1 MDNQHNDTIL
11 KIEGVTKVYPGV
23 CALNDVSFEVKKG
36 QVHALMGENGAG
48 KSTLIKVISG
58 AIHPEKGS
66 IWIDGKSYEHLT
78 PARAMELGI
87 GVIYQEFNNV
97 PSLSVTQNVFLGKRV
112 GGRFMFDL
120 KEMRRRTKE
129 IFESLGVSI
138 PVDAMVGNLSV
149 AQQQIVEIA
158 RALSQNIK
166 VLIMDEPS
174 ATLAIAEVRRLF
186 DIILKLKKQG
196 VTTIYISHRMEE
208 VFELADSITIL
219 RDGCHVKTCPMEG
232 MTRKEIIRAMV
243 GRELVEDYP
252 SRSTQIGPPVLEV
265 EHLTGNGDTDISL
278 TLHKGEVLGLAGLV
292 GAGRTELA
300 KVIYGV
306 THKESGTIK
315 LKGEPV
321 DFRAPRDALNA
332 GVGYISE
339 NRKTE
344 GVFLDF
350 PISWNITISALRRY
364 SKLSFTNKAAL
375 ENVVKSMSDRF
386 RIKAPTMEQLVRNL
400 SGGNQQKVALAKVL
414 ALDTD
419 VVIFDEPTRGIDVG
433 VKQEIYQIIN
443 EMVERGISIIMISSE
458 MEELIGMS
466 DRIVVLHE
474 GRITGELEKKDFDQQ
489 KILEYASGIQH

>member
-196 VTTIYISHRMEE
+196 VTIIYISHRMEE

-278 TLHKGEVLGLAGLV
+278 TLHKGEV
-292 GAGRTELA
+292 
-300 KVIYGV
+300 YGV

>member
-196 VTTIYISHRMEE
+196 VTIIYISHRMEE

-321 DFRAPRDALNA
+321 DFRSPRDALN
-332 GVGYISE
+332 
-339 NRKTE
+339 E

>member
-196 VTTIYISHRMEE
+196 VTIIYISHRMEE

-219 RDGCHVKTCPMEG
+219 RDGCH
-232 MTRKEIIRAMV
+232 
-243 GRELVEDYP
+243 
-252 SRSTQIGPPVLEV
+252 
-265 EHLTGNGDTDISL
+265 
-278 TLHKGEVLGLAGLV
+278 
-292 GAGRTELA
+292 
-300 KVIYGV
+300 
-306 THKESGTIK
+306 
-315 LKGEPV
+315 
-321 DFRAPRDALNA
+321 
-332 GVGYISE
+332 
-339 NRKTE
+339 
-344 GVFLDF
+344 
-350 PISWNITISALRRY
+350 
-364 SKLSFTNKAAL
+364 
-375 ENVVKSMSDRF
+375 
-386 RIKAPTMEQLVRNL
+386 
-400 SGGNQQKVALAKVL
+400 
-414 ALDTD
+414 
-419 VVIFDEPTRGIDVG
+419 GID
-433 VKQEIYQIIN
+433 QRRN
-443 EMVERGISIIMISSE
+443 
-458 MEELIGMS
+458 
-466 DRIVVLHE
+466 
-474 GRITGELEKKDFDQQ
+474 
-489 KILEYASGIQH
+489 

>member
-1 MDNQHNDTIL
+1 M
-11 KIEGVTKVYPGV
+11 
-23 CALNDVSFEVKKG
+23 
-36 QVHALMGENGAG
+36 
-48 KSTLIKVISG
+48 
-58 AIHPEKGS
+58 
-66 IWIDGKSYEHLT
+66 
-78 PARAMELGI
+78 
-87 GVIYQEFNNV
+87 
-97 PSLSVTQNVFLGKRV
+97 
-112 GGRFMFDL
+112 
-120 KEMRRRTKE
+120 
-129 IFESLGVSI
+129 
-138 PVDAMVGNLSV
+138 
-149 AQQQIVEIA
+149 
-158 RALSQNIK
+158 
-166 VLIMDEPS
+166 
-174 ATLAIAEVRRLF
+174 RRLF

-196 VTTIYISHRMEE
+196 VTIIYISHRMEE

-219 RDGCHVKTCPMEG
+219 RDGCHIKTCPMEG

-375 ENVVKSMSDRF
+375 ENVVNSMSDRF

-458 MEELIGMS
+458 MEERVGMS

>member
-1 MDNQHNDTIL
+1 MDNQHNDAIL
-11 KIEGVTKVYPGV
+11 KIEGVTKLYPGV
-23 CALNDVSFEVKKG
+23 CALNDVSFAVKRG
-36 QVHALMGENGAG
+36 QIHALMGENGAG

-58 AIHPEKGS
+58 AITPEKGS
-66 IWIDGKSYEHLT
+66 IWIDGKSYDRLT

-112 GGRFMFDL
+112 GGRVLFDL
-120 KEMRRRTKE
+120 KEMRRRTRE
-129 IFESLGVSI
+129 IFDSLGVSI
-138 PVDAMVGNLSV
+138 PVDAMVGSLSV

-186 DIILKLKKQG
+186 NIILKLKQQG
-196 VTTIYISHRMEE
+196 VTIIYISHRMEE
-208 VFELADSITIL
+208 VFELADSITVL

-232 MTRKEIIRAMV
+232 LTRKEIIRLMV

-252 SRSTQIGPPVLEV
+252 PRKTRIGPPVLEV
-265 EHLTGNGDTDISL
+265 EHLTGNGDVDISL

-306 THKESGTIK
+306 SRKEAGAIR
-315 LKGEPV
+315 LKGQPV
-321 DFRAPRDALNA
+321 DFKTPRDALNA

-350 PISWNITISALRRY
+350 PIAWNITISALRRY
-364 SKLSFTNKAAL
+364 ATLTFTHKRAL
-375 ENVVKSMSDRF
+375 GDVVNNMADRF
-386 RIKAPTMEQLVRNL
+386 RIKTPSMEQLVRNL

-443 EMVERGISIIMISSE
+443 EMVERGVSIIMISSE

-474 GRITGELEKKDFDQQ
+474 GRVTGQLEKKDFDQQ
-489 KILEYASGIQH
+489 RILEYASGIQH